1 MPFQSCWKPG
11 CSNNCASGHGSFGY
25 LSGFKSEFGTTEI
38 IRCIIIWV
46 DLEGIMLSEISQRKT
61 NTVLSYLYVDSK
73 KQNEQTKQNEN
84 RLIDTDNKLVP
95 ARG

>member
-1 MPFQSCWKPG
+1 M
-11 CSNNCASGHGSFGY
+11 
-25 LSGFKSEFGTTEI
+25 
-38 IRCIIIWV
+38 

-84 RLIDTDNKLVP
+84 RLIDIDNKLVP